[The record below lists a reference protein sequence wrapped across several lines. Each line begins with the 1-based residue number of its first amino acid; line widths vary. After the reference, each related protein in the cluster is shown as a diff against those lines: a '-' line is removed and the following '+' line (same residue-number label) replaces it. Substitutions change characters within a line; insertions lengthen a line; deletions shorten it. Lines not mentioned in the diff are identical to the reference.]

1 MVKSRLCGGV
11 QRSLWRIADKVRGQV
26 DALVVD
32 KVAHEAAAG
41 ARRRGAAPTARRH
54 NAGDGHAGGE
64 RPAVKLAAPARAVGT
79 VGAVDAADKHLQLGH
94 EAEEAH
100 PVCRQTHP
108 EMCVMRVG
116 VS

>member
-1 MVKSRLCGGV
+1 MHSSSTKWHTKRQPGPG
-11 QRSLWRIADKVRGQV
+11 
-26 DALVVD
+26 
-32 KVAHEAAAG
+32 AG
-41 ARRRGAAPTARRH
+41 ALPPPPAGTKH
-54 NAGDGHAGGE
+54 AGDGHEGGE